1 MPELPTAL
9 FGGNTGVYSV
19 GGVQEE
25 SLSDGR
31 ALAIQQMR
39 LRSQQANAP
48 QVQRRFGG
56 APPPPSP
63 SYTPASQAK
72 VFSQY
77 RSSAGRARAEPPAPP
92 APAAAPAGRTPRAW
106 EVTPKQ
112 PVRVAPPGRPPMS
125 WEVAAED
132 AEDAEEAPAA
142 PRQAAPRPPAAKP
155 SASKAQWPPASD
167 NEDTKITPEL
177 KLNPFL
183 PPSYK
188 PKQR

>member
-1 MPELPTAL
+1 
-9 FGGNTGVYSV
+9 
-19 GGVQEE
+19 
-25 SLSDGR
+25 
-31 ALAIQQMR
+31 
-39 LRSQQANAP
+39 
-48 QVQRRFGG
+48 
-56 APPPPSP
+56 
-63 SYTPASQAK
+63 
-72 VFSQY
+72 
-77 RSSAGRARAEPPAPP
+77 
-92 APAAAPAGRTPRAW
+92 
-106 EVTPKQ
+106 
-112 PVRVAPPGRPPMS
+112 MS
-125 WEVAAED
+125 WEVA